1 MRAGSSAINQ
11 TKTSL
16 GLVLPS
22 DDSEEDI
29 PLMKKAQIVT
39 GQSSVLVESPK
50 EVSME
55 YSPIV
60 EALDIGNVGGD
71 FVEHSMEITS
81 KGDEPET
88 KGETFE
94 IAQMQGQTSGSI
106 PLGIQI
112 PTSELHH
119 PTPTVAQGPNKHENS
134 SMDVDNVVPLPN
146 PIEFIQTALQ
156 DSMIS

>member
-1 MRAGSSAINQ
+1 MHAGSSA
-11 TKTSL
+11 KTSL

-29 PLMKKAQIVT
+29 PLMKKAQIIT

-81 KGDEPET
+81 KEDKPET
-88 KGETFE
+88 KDET
-94 IAQMQGQTSGSI
+94 AQMQGQTNGSI

-119 PTPTVAQGPNKHENS
+119 PTPTVAQDPNGHENP
-134 SMDVDNVVPLPN
+134 SMDVDNVAPLPN